1 MTFGNKLRQLRQAR
15 PLTQKQFAKDLG
27 VSQSLISSYESD
39 TRTPD
44 IHMLQRIS
52 DYFDV
57 SSSVL
62 MGSEGRSDQAYVER
76 VADSLHK
83 NPKLGLLFDRSSYLS
98 ETDLDAVLSI
108 VNAISKERDRHE

>member
-1 MTFGNKLRQLRQAR
+1 M
-15 PLTQKQFAKDLG
+15 
-27 VSQSLISSYESD
+27 
-39 TRTPD
+39 
-44 IHMLQRIS
+44 
-52 DYFDV
+52 
-57 SSSVL
+57 
-62 MGSEGRSDQAYVER
+62 ER